1 MQKEGTK
8 PKWRSTNNKGNRTHK
23 QQYNKRETKKEQIV
37 YLLTARCHT
46 WELS

>member
-37 YLLTARCHT
+37 F
-46 WELS
+46 